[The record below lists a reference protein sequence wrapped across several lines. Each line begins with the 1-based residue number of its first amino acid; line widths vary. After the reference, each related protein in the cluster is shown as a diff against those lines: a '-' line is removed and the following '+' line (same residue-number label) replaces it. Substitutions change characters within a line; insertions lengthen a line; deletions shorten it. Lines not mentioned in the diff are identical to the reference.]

1 MGRLEYNS
9 ARPAIEVDDE
19 TLAHVKIVIGTKLR
33 RQESFM
39 MTWLPDAKSNA
50 GRLTIWMHP
59 SIPLIMAFDAS
70 TMPAI
75 DPKRIERMMELL
87 NARGE
92 LVLDQLV

>member
-1 MGRLEYNS
+1 
-9 ARPAIEVDDE
+9 
-19 TLAHVKIVIGTKLR
+19 
-33 RQESFM
+33 M